1 MNSNER
7 ERRLLENQRRERE
20 EEEIKFASKLSN
32 ELKKQWKN
40 LSENQL
46 QRMRDKNAEEI
57 KELDQAESELRNKL
71 VN

>member
-1 MNSNER
+1 MYV
-7 ERRLLENQRRERE
+7 LLLAQLWKN
-20 EEEIKFASKLSN
+20 FKLYWS
-32 ELKKQWKN
+32 LKEQWKN

>member
-1 MNSNER
+1 MYI
-7 ERRLLENQRRERE
+7 LLLAQLW
-20 EEEIKFASKLSN
+20 KFFKFYWS
-32 ELKKQWKN
+32 LKEQWKN

>member
-1 MNSNER
+1 MYI
-7 ERRLLENQRRERE
+7 LLLAQLWK
-20 EEEIKFASKLSN
+20 IFKFYWS
-32 ELKKQWKN
+32 LKEQWKN

>member
-1 MNSNER
+1 MYI
-7 ERRLLENQRRERE
+7 LLLAQLWKN
-20 EEEIKFASKLSN
+20 FKLYWS
-32 ELKKQWKN
+32 LKEQWKN

>member
-32 ELKKQWKN
+32 ELKKHHVHPFISTTMKN
-40 LSENQL
+40 F
-46 QRMRDKNAEEI
+46 
-57 KELDQAESELRNKL
+57 
-71 VN
+71 